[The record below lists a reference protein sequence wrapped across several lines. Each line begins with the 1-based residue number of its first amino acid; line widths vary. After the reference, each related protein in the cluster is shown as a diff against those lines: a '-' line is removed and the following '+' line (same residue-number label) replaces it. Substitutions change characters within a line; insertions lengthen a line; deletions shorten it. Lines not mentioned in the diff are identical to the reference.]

1 MGSRRYGMILTTFY
15 TGPTGVKIRR
25 AGERPQHVALYTCT
39 SPSTSMLGFFYLP
52 VSTIAHDTG
61 IPLEG
66 AREALVSLQAVGF
79 CEYDDETEWV
89 WIPELARYQLG
100 EILGPKDN
108 RHKAMLGKLQESK
121 GSVFYGKFLDRYRVP
136 YQIPDESPFK
146 APPKPLRSQEQD
158 QEQDQD
164 QEQEK
169 REATG
174 GVLPFPGSVPARA
187 VAGLAPPEDVA
198 PFLLFPCKDGR
209 AWSLTEDQVRK
220 WEASYRGMSVD
231 VRGELRHALVWAET
245 HPTQR
250 KTSAGWPKCLA
261 RWLSKEAR
269 ERAANRQR
277 PEVCKLAPGTTAAH
291 VAAAEAFDLEAGLL

>member
-25 AGERPQHVALYTCT
+25 AGERPQHVALYACT

-66 AREALVSLQAVGF
+66 AREALGSLQAVGF

-89 WIPELARYQLG
+89 WIPEFAHYQLG
-100 EILGPKDN
+100 ETLDPKDN
-108 RHKAMLGKLQESK
+108 RHKAMLRELQGSK

-158 QEQDQD
+158 QEQE

-169 REATG
+169 QEATG
-174 GVLPFPGSVPARA
+174 GVLPFPGPVPVPALA
-187 VAGLAPPEDVA
+187 IAGLAPPEDVA
-198 PFLLFPCKDGR
+198 PVLLFPCKDGR
-209 AWSLTEDQVRK
+209 PWPLTEDQVRK
-220 WEASYRGMSVD
+220 WEESFRGMSVD
-231 VRGELRHALVWAET
+231 VRAELRHALVWAET
-245 HPTQR
+245 HPAQR
-250 KTSAGWPKCLA
+250 KTRAGWPKCLA

-269 ERAANRQR
+269 GRAANRQG
-277 PEVCKLAPGTTAAH
+277 PEVRKLAPGTTAAH